1 MVNIFI
7 CSVFYGPLAF
17 VIGDAGS
24 ASFPLNPSP
33 PLVGSGVIGCED
45 GLRNDLYCVY
55 WGVKLYSNSNSP
67 PLVKENVWGLL

>member
-1 MVNIFI
+1 VYVCSLCCADNNPIHFLIQKHMVNIFI

-45 GLRNDLYCVY
+45 GLRNDLYCV
-55 WGVKLYSNSNSP
+55 
-67 PLVKENVWGLL
+67 